1 MSNSD
6 DRKNLDILVITE
18 TFFSNTTPEELYTIS
33 GFDLLRK
40 DRQTD
45 NGGGIVAY
53 INNELKFSHRTDLE
67 ELDLEVLWFEVC
79 PFKSKRSLL
88 MAGVYRSP
96 SLKAEYDHRLAD
108 NLQRAYLLNM
118 ETILLGDMSLD
129 YLQKEFNSHRLVKE
143 LRDSNFKQLVS
154 SATRP
159 ISKSCLDHIWSNN
172 LDRIVNIKCPD
183 ICISDHL
190 PVLAVRLY
198 KHCSRDKKK
207 NHKYVTYRNLKC
219 LNQEKFVKALYETPW
234 DAIFVFDEVDDI
246 VNGSYSLLCEAI
258 DANAP
263 VKRNCNRD
271 DTKPKWLSSAIQNHM
286 KKRDHRLKK
295 AKRSNARDDWSAL
308 KSAKNK
314 VTKAIKTAKKNFF
327 HESFRENENN
337 PKKNW
342 SALKDLSGN
351 KAIGVR

>member
-6 DRKNLDILVITE
+6 DRKNLDILVITK

-96 SLKAEYDHRLAD
+96 SLKAEYDHRQAE
-108 NLQRAYLLNM
+108 NIQRAYLLNM
-118 ETILLGDMSLD
+118 EAILLGDMSLD
-129 YLQKEFNSHRLVKE
+129 YLQKEFNSHRLVNE

-263 VKRNCNRD
+263 VKRNCNGD

-351 KAIGVR
+351 KAIGV